1 MKFILTLIVAM
12 TLSMGSALAGDVTG
26 TGSFTGKSGHK
37 TSGMVTIEKTA
48 DGYAVILQDDFLF
61 DGAPDPKV
69 VIGRQGNSDRITLA
83 HLAENS
89 GKQSY
94 PIPAN
99 IDVSQYDEVWIW
111 CKRYAVPLGYASLK

>member
-1 MKFILTLIVAM
+1 MKTIFALIISLTL
-12 TLSMGSALAGDVTG
+12 SAGAAFAGDIAG

-69 VIGRQGNSDRITLA
+69 VIGKKGSSDRVQLA
-83 HLAENS
+83 HLAQNS

-94 PIPAN
+94 PIPSN
-99 IDVSQYDEVWIW
+99 VDISQFDEVWIW
-111 CKRYAVPLGYASLK
+111 CKRYAVPLGYAALQ